1 MRYSDFSSV
10 AQKVFLS
17 GCRGWMCWL
26 GLLFVCHPLFAA
38 HVDRLQGSRAA
49 LSYLAERY
57 GDVEI
62 EMEEVLADVD
72 SLERPPYYL
81 YNFYCEKDSGM
92 LVVAS
97 DDRLGP
103 VVGFT
108 TNGYVSEVAKL
119 PVSFRLWLQML
130 EREVR
135 RVQTDPKYDKRQL
148 RGTYG
153 FKLPIAVDPLL
164 RTTWGQRYPYN
175 ASCPVD
181 SAHGGVR
188 CLTGCTATAMAQVMN
203 YHRWPIEGAKGVF
216 YKEGY
221 HDRFMER
228 FFPMGRY
235 EWGAYKSSYSM
246 RDTLNERSGIAH
258 IGDLLFHCG
267 SALRAS
273 YCSRVTRA
281 AAYRI
286 RLGLINN
293 FNYSIET
300 SYMEADMMSPREWHY
315 LLRKEL
321 SGRRPV
327 CYDLSAYHEWR
338 NAGHVWVCD
347 GYNKEGLYHFN
358 WGWDGWLDGYYA
370 LVDLPPVR
378 MPYGQEKRPFCSQG
392 IVYGIHPEGKGD
404 IGAGLIKIY
413 EGKRIDSDSKR
424 QLRKVFRATVLFETQ
439 GSFCDSVELGFG
451 VYRKGKLLGTAFSS
465 SCFSKKCF
473 ISRPVYFA
481 FPESWADGKYQLRMI
496 YRRRKGVVHAARVSW
511 KNSEKVVMNV
521 LLKGKDVFVLN

>member
-1 MRYSDFSSV
+1 MRYSDFSSM

-26 GLLFVCHPLFAA
+26 RLLFVCHPLFAA

-57 GDVEI
+57 GDIEI

-135 RVQTDPKYDKRQL
+135 RVQTDPKYDKHQL

-153 FKLPIAVDPLL
+153 FKLPVAVSPLL
-164 RTTWGQRYPYN
+164 RTTWGQGYPYN

-181 SAHGGVR
+181 TAHGGVR

-203 YHRWPIEGAKGVF
+203 YHRWPVEGERRIS
-216 YKEGY
+216 YKDNY
-221 HDRFMER
+221 HNRLIDCS
-228 FFPMGRY
+228 FPMGRY
-235 EWGAYKSSYSM
+235 EWDAYKSGYSM
-246 RDTLNERSGIAH
+246 RDTLSEQSGVAH
-258 IGDLLFHCG
+258 VGDLLFHCG
-267 SALRAS
+267 ITLHAN

-281 AAYRI
+281 ASYRI
-286 RLGLINN
+286 RLGLVNN

-321 SGRRPV
+321 SCRRPL
-327 CYDLSAYHEWR
+327 CYDLIAYDEWGH
-338 NAGHVWVCD
+338 AGHVLVCD

-358 WGWDGWLDGYYA
+358 WGWNGWLDGYYA
-370 LVDLPPVR
+370 LVDLPTR

-392 IVYGIHPEGKGD
+392 VVYGIHPNGKGD

-413 EGKRIDSDSKR
+413 RGKKIESELKQQS
-424 QLRKVFRATVLFETQ
+424 RKVFQATVVFETQ
-439 GSFCDSVELGFG
+439 GSFRDSVELGFG
-451 VYRKGKLLGTAFSS
+451 VYRKGKLLGIAFSS
-465 SCFSKKCF
+465 TSPLEYCLVK
-473 ISRPVYFA
+473 RPVYFA

-496 YRRRKGVVHAARVSW
+496 YRRRKGGVHAARVSW
-511 KNSEKVVMNV
+511 RDSKTTVMNV

>member
-1 MRYSDFSSV
+1 MRYSDFSSM

-57 GDVEI
+57 GDIEI

-135 RVQTDPKYDKRQL
+135 RVQTDPKYDKHQL

-153 FKLPIAVDPLL
+153 FKLPVAVDPLL
-164 RTTWGQRYPYN
+164 RTTWGQGYPYN

-203 YHRWPIEGAKGVF
+203 YHRWPIEIKRTEKRS
-216 YKEGY
+216 YK
-221 HDRFMER
+221 
-228 FFPMGRY
+228 GRY
-235 EWGAYKSSYSM
+235 HPFLIETLLGGKYDWSSYKSNYSIT
-246 RDTLNERSGIAH
+246 DTSAVTGKESNH
-258 IGDLLFHCG
+258 IGDLLYHCG
-267 SALRAS
+267 AALRS
-273 YCSRVTRA
+273 DYCSRQTSAWIYHIDGVLV
-281 AAYRI
+281 
-286 RLGLINN
+286 RL
-293 FNYSIET
+293 FDYSTET
-300 SYMEADMMSPREWHY
+300 SFMEADIMNPREWHY

-321 SGRRPV
+321 SGKRPV
-327 CYDLSAYHEWR
+327 CYGLTGYDAWG
-338 NAGHVWVCD
+338 NAGHVLVCD

-370 LVDLPPVR
+370 LVDLPAR

-392 IVYGIHPEGKGD
+392 IIYGIHPKGKGN
-404 IGAGLIKIY
+404 IGDGLVRIYRGRKI
-413 EGKRIDSDSKR
+413 EPISK
-424 QLRKVFRATVLFETQ
+424 QQTRKIFNAVVSFETQ
-439 GSFCDSVELGFG
+439 GLFRDSVELGFG
-451 VYRKGKLLGTAFSS
+451 VYRQGKLLATAFSS
-465 SCFSKKCF
+465 VPPTKNYMV
-473 ISRPVYFA
+473 SRSVYFA
-481 FPESWADGKYQLRMI
+481 FPESWADGTYQLRLL
-496 YRRRKGVVHAARVSW
+496 YRKKKGVVHAARVSW
-511 KNSEKVVMNV
+511 RDKAAINV
-521 LLKGKDVFVLN
+521 QLKGKDVFALD